1 MGFLSGVEGGLLLAE
16 TLKVINIKLSRTLK
30 QTLQWE
36 RQTKPSSPPHPS
48 DINLILCG
56 WGLWDDIGV
65 GGMMGSPQRFQ
76 LQCWPIAC
84 LLAVEGDAS
93 GSTAMAFM
101 KLSRIYGL

>member
-65 GGMMGSPQRFQ
+65 GG
-76 LQCWPIAC
+76 
-84 LLAVEGDAS
+84 
-93 GSTAMAFM
+93 
-101 KLSRIYGL
+101 